1 MKKEQKVDGSNIPKK
16 TPHRGN
22 QNDEQ
27 ERVEVETT
35 SEDDEYTNAELN
47 SKCPSSFS
55 YHEC

>member
-1 MKKEQKVDGSNIPKK
+1 MAQTFQKK